1 MANHVYHYMNIST
14 NVDACQQEWD
24 KLFTNYHEEVERPSY
39 HGDGTITM
47 REYKEIQVHP
57 MFEGYSDDNW
67 YNWGIE
73 NIGAKWAH
81 IEDADDSSAYIVSAW
96 SPIIPYLEALDDHLR
111 ELDEAVIISCQYED
125 EFRNFIGVAYAHG
138 DGTSGFDELDGDD
151 VTQWLLDPLNIDEI
165 PDDFEWWE
173 PHPALDGWSPQE
185 YLDEKVNEWFNE
197 V

>member
-125 EFRNFIGVAYAHG
+125 EFRNFIGVWKNGDFDEKDGGELNDEFESKYNIDLSSDEFDWTDEHEESGRMYDELYEELVHEWFEEAHG
-138 DGTSGFDELDGDD
+138 NL
-151 VTQWLLDPLNIDEI
+151 
-165 PDDFEWWE
+165 
-173 PHPALDGWSPQE
+173 
-185 YLDEKVNEWFNE
+185 
-197 V
+197 